1 MKDEVS
7 GWSLIVRHNTQVYRM
22 RKSETL
28 PVKTH
33 EALVFIETHLRIML
47 GSKYALHLKR
57 LIRFQLYS
65 FCVIDLRI
73 CHLIRKSTT
82 ENPSDVI
89 KAVHLLYKQKPLR
102 GYF

>member
-7 GWSLIVRHNTQVYRM
+7 GWSLIVRHNAQVYRV
-22 RKSETL
+22 RRSEIL
-28 PVKTH
+28 SSKTH
-33 EALVFIETHLRIML
+33 EALIFIETHLRVML
-47 GSKYALHLKR
+47 GSEYALHLKR

-65 FCVIDLRI
+65 FSVIDLRI

-82 ENPSDVI
+82 KNPSEVI
-89 KAVHLLYKQKPLR
+89 RAVHLLYKQKPLR

>member
-7 GWSLIVRHNTQVYRM
+7 GLSLIMRHNAQVYRM

-28 PVKTH
+28 PDKTH
-33 EALVFIETHLRIML
+33 EALAFIETHLRIIL
-47 GSKYALHLKR
+47 GSEYALHLKR

-89 KAVHLLYKQKPLR
+89 RAVHLLYKQKPLR